1 MDGVEL
7 YGVCVTSVYGDQS
20 IEMMPIYVYMS
31 FFVAFF
37 IAIIQSYAISVYYTI
52 YAYFDA

>member
-20 IEMMPIYVYMS
+20 IGKMPIYVYMP